1 MGMIAQ
7 KIGDKTGE
15 MCGIAIVR
23 EDEDIMLITS
33 EGTIIRTPVAGVPV
47 YGRSASGVIMM
58 RLADGHKLVNFTA
71 MAKEEEAPEG
81 DLEEAEEASAEAEE

>member
-1 MGMIAQ
+1 
-7 KIGDKTGE
+7 
-15 MCGIAIVR
+15 
-23 EDEDIMLITS
+23 MLITS

-71 MAKEEEAPEG
+71 MAKEEEADESA